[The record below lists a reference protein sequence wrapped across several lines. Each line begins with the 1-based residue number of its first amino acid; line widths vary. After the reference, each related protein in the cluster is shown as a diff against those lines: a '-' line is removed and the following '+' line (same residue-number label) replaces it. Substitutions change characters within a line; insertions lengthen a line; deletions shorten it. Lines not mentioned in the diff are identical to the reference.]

1 MTLSDFLPHLP
12 PDWQSELRACD
23 VTAVHGGMSGATL
36 YRVQHPDRGDAYLK
50 MATGPHVAALR
61 AEIERTAWLAGR
73 GVGVPKLLRVFDDG
87 GIAAV
92 MMTALAGAHPGD
104 ARQPVGDIIRAVA
117 RGLCGL
123 HALPLLDCPFD
134 ETVASRLAQAREMMS
149 RGLVDP
155 DHFADRNRG
164 LAPEDIYDRLLRT
177 RPTSEDLVLVHGDA
191 TFDNMLIDC
200 RRKHRLHRLR
210 PCGSRRPL
218 PRSRQPSPK
227 PSRTISGPE
236 WVETF
241 RRAYGNIRLDAAK
254 LAFFSDLYELF

>member
-1 MTLSDFLPHLP
+1 VTLSDFLPHLP

-23 VTAVHGGMSGATL
+23 VMVVHGGMSGATL

-50 MATGPHVAALR
+50 MATGPHLAALR
-61 AEIERTAWLAGR
+61 AEIERTAWLGGR
-73 GVGVPKLLRVFDDG
+73 GVRVPALLRVFDDD

-92 MMTALAGAHPGD
+92 MMKALAGAHPGD
-104 ARQPVGDIIRAVA
+104 AHRPVGDIIRAVA

-123 HALPLLDCPFD
+123 HALPVHDCPFD
-134 ETVASRLAQAREMMS
+134 ETVASRLAEACEMMS

-164 LAPEDIYDRLLRT
+164 LAPKDIYDRLLRT

-191 TFDNMLIDC
+191 TFDNMLITVDGNIGFIDC
-200 RRKHRLHRLR
+200 GHAGRGDRYLDLSAITEAIADHF
-210 PCGSRRPL
+210 GA
-218 PRSRQPSPK
+218 
-227 PSRTISGPE
+227 E